1 VARFQNPFVKI
12 SHDNLFS
19 GFGFLLDAS
28 KFVVAV
34 LCDSQRDDFSFFF
47 LKKTDLI
54 VFFNF
59 SYDQL
64 VVGPL
69 CAQRTN
75 PSRKGTIVRAVS
87 IGVSVLVVAILFLGY
102 FIWRKKIHPNG
113 VYLFML
119 SPALSI
125 QIFEVF

>member
-1 VARFQNPFVKI
+1 VIRKETIF
-12 SHDNLFS
+12 LF
-19 GFGFLLDAS
+19 L
-28 KFVVAV
+28 K
-34 LCDSQRDDFSFFF
+34 
-47 LKKTDLI
+47 KKTDLI

-75 PSRKGTIVRAVS
+75 PSRKGTIVKAVS

-113 VYLFML
+113 VYLFIL
-119 SPALSI
+119 SPVLSI